1 MMKRY
6 RCAGFDF
13 TDIEAIR
20 FVRHHP
26 RLFLFCAG
34 IGLPV
39 LLLAAVFLLT
49 LAVMYPVG
57 LWCGWL

>member
-1 MMKRY
+1 MMKRFAY
-6 RCAGFDF
+6 SNFELS
-13 TDIEAIR
+13 DIEAIR

-26 RLFLFCAG
+26 RLFLICAG

-49 LAVMYPVG
+49 LAVMYPIG